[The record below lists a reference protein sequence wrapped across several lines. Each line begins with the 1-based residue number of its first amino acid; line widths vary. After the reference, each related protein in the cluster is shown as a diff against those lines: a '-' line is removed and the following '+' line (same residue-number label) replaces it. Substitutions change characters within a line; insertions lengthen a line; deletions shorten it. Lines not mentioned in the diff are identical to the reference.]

1 MILVDIAVDALNKQ
15 IPEKLE
21 MTETNIYKMDGV
33 ATENCLVCPRCKH
46 KVDLKHTAYYCT
58 YCGKALDLD

>member
-1 MILVDIAVDALNKQ
+1 MIWVDIAVDALNKQ

-21 MTETNIYKMDGV
+21 MAETNIYKTDGV
-33 ATENCLVCPRCKH
+33 VTENCLVCPRCKH
-46 KVDLKHTAYYCT
+46 KVDVKHTADYWS

>member
-1 MILVDIAVDALNKQ
+1 MIWVDIAKDALNKQ

-21 MTETNIYKMDGV
+21 KTETTLYKADGAV
-33 ATENCLVCPRCKH
+33 TEDCLVCPRCKH
-46 KVDLKHTAYYCT
+46 QVDLEHTVWYCT

>member
-1 MILVDIAVDALNKQ
+1 MIWVDIAIDALNKQ

-21 MTETNIYKMDGV
+21 MAETTLYKTDGAV
-33 ATENCLVCPRCKH
+33 TENCLVCPCCKH

-58 YCGKALDLD
+58 YCGKALKVD